1 LPVPHNPHDFGWPVH
16 TGASSAPPLD
26 ANTDSFLLNFVE
38 PQCGHAVPSHFVER
52 TSISLSFP
60 HFPQ

>member
-1 LPVPHNPHDFGWPVH
+1 VPQSPHDFGCPVH
-16 TGASSAPPLD
+16 AGASSAPPLE

-38 PQCGHAVPSHFVER
+38 PQCGHAVPSHFVDR
-52 TSISLSFP
+52 TSTSLSFP